1 MKITEKSILEHIA
14 PLKDPEMQLGLVD
27 LGLIYDVAISD
38 DGIVDVKMTLT
49 TPMCPIGPE
58 LMIMVKMAIEEIEE
72 VKEAKVELVWDPPWN
87 PQVMATDEVKD
98 ALGIW

>member
-1 MKITEKSILEHIA
+1 MKLTEKSILEHIA

-27 LGLIYDVAISD
+27 LGLIYDLAISD
-38 DGIVDVKMTLT
+38 DSIVNVKMTLT

-72 VKEAKVELVWDPPWN
+72 VKEVRVELVWDPPWN
-87 PQVMATDEVKD
+87 PQEMATDEVKD